1 MIGWELGTRQT
12 SHPSFSGKFFISF
25 FFAAL
30 FNNHVS
36 FCGYYT
42 SFSSLWALLCIPL
55 SSRCVFLCHF
65 GVIPYLW
72 WFCWVILSFG
82 LFWRVFQCVCRCYSW
97 VLVLM
102 NIFDWVLSSFR
113 FYHYSAV
120 HVLGFIRVSLLLL
133 SRCHYIRCR
142 CVTSCFI
149 WFVLCVSCD
158 VLGFTSFVSWWMISF
173 TYTLV
178 SAAVSPVCPF
188 QFKFKKLKHQSVSF
202 WIKPLMRLW
211 VLRLT

>member
-1 MIGWELGTRQT
+1 MGFALHPFELTL
-12 SHPSFSGKFFISF
+12 SFS
-25 FFAAL
+25 L
-30 FNNHVS
+30 
-36 FCGYYT
+36 
-42 SFSSLWALLCIPL
+42 SLWGNSLSVVVLLGYLEFWAVLESLSVCLSLLLLSL
-55 SSRCVFLCHF
+55 SSDE
-65 GVIPYLW
+65 YLW
-72 WFCWVILSFG
+72 LGFVIFS
-82 LFWRVFQCVCRCYSW
+82 
-97 VLVLM
+97 
-102 NIFDWVLSSFR
+102 VLSLFCCSCFGI
-113 FYHYSAV
+113 Y
-120 HVLGFIRVSLLLL
+120 LSLCMLLL

>member
-1 MIGWELGTRQT
+1 MGFALHPFELTL
-12 SHPSFSGKFFISF
+12 SFS
-25 FFAAL
+25 L
-30 FNNHVS
+30 
-36 FCGYYT
+36 
-42 SFSSLWALLCIPL
+42 SLWGNSLSVVVLLGYLEFWAVLESLSVCLSLLLLSL
-55 SSRCVFLCHF
+55 SSDEYLLTGFCH
-65 GVIPYLW
+65 
-72 WFCWVILSFG
+72 
-82 LFWRVFQCVCRCYSW
+82 LF
-97 VLVLM
+97 
-102 NIFDWVLSSFR
+102 
-113 FYHYSAV
+113 
-120 HVLGFIRVSLLLL
+120 GFIIILLFMFWDLFVSLCMLLL

-149 WFVLCVSCD
+149 WFVLWVSCD